1 MECGIEG
8 DQSGDNLTR
17 AGIYTSRLD
26 LSIRTV
32 LPASAEYRRSIMN
45 GLIVFLA
52 LVGAAMAQYGH
63 AGVQETPEVA
73 AARAAHLSALAAAG
87 GHVPAPAAHGYG
99 APAAAGVPA
108 DTPEVAAAKA
118 AHFAALAK
126 VGGSPQGAYDNG
138 AYNPSYDNS
147 GAYNPSYDNSGAY
160 NPTPSYNSGSWHGP
174 QALPPGFDANGAPLP
189 VQDTPEVQAERAHH
203 LALAARAGAPV
214 PAPAWNAAPAP
225 AWNAAPA
232 PAWNAAPAP
241 AWNAAPAHSWNAAP
255 APAWN
260 AAPSGLPADTPEVAA
275 AKAAHLAAH
284 QAAGHRYKRSL
295 IAAHPLLSHSIA
307 YTAPIAIAPIAPLH
321 VPVLRHSILL

>member
-1 MECGIEG
+1 MPQWSAVLKETRVGTK
-8 DQSGDNLTR
+8 LTPP
-17 AGIYTSRLD
+17 GIYTSGLD
-26 LSIRTV
+26 LSFRTV

-63 AGVQETPEVA
+63 PGVQETPEVA

-87 GHVPAPAAHGYG
+87 GHVPAAAPSYG
-99 APAAAGVPA
+99 APAAPGVPA

-126 VGGSPQGAYDNG
+126 VGGSPQGAYDTG

-160 NPTPSYNSGSWHGP
+160 NPTPSYNSGSWQGP

-189 VQDTPEVQAERAHH
+189 VQDTPEVQAERAKHF
-203 LALAARAGAPV
+203 ALAAGHG
-214 PAPAWNAAPAP
+214 APAP

-232 PAWNAAPAP
+232 PAWNAPAPSWNAPAPSWNAAPAP
-241 AWNAAPAHSWNAAP
+241 AWNAP

-295 IAAHPLLSHSIA
+295 VAAHPIFSHSIA
-307 YTAPIAIAPIAPLH
+307 YTAPVAVAPIAPLH
-321 VPVLRHSILL
+321 VPVLRHSYLL